1 MYKNMHNGGGCHSA
15 PPSTMIVLSLN
26 CRGLGNPCA
35 VIVLSHLVREK
46 APDVLFLMKTK
57 HTVDEMKTIQAG
69 LHYDAML
76 AVPCIRRIGGL
87 AML

>member
-1 MYKNMHNGGGCHSA
+1 MYENMHNGGGCHSA